1 MFRGSVPYLLVL
13 ALWLPGAA
21 LSENAADLI
30 AGALADSEQHEA
42 LANEGAKA
50 SFFCANCHGEDGNS
64 RIGEVPNLA
73 GQHPVYIHNQISAFV
88 QGVRKDPFMEGL
100 MRVLSERE
108 KASIAV
114 YYANSSVRPATAQA
128 GSRADEGAR
137 FYVEFCARCHGDRAR
152 GSTEYP
158 RLAGQQPAYLRIN
171 LQRYL
176 TMSGERIYPAMTGAV
191 RQLGE
196 RNFDAVIDYLSSLD

>member
-1 MFRGSVPYLLVL
+1 MFRESVKILLAV
-13 ALWLPGAA
+13 ALWLPGALFA
-21 LSENAADLI
+21 EGAAALI
-30 AGALADSEQHEA
+30 AQALADPAQREA
-42 LANEGAKA
+42 LASEGAKA

-73 GQHPVYIHNQISAFV
+73 GQHPDYLHKQISAFV

-108 KASIAV
+108 KASIAM
-114 YYANSSVRPATAQA
+114 YYAGSAVRPAMAQP
-128 GSRADEGAR
+128 GPRVADGAR
-137 FYVEFCARCHGDRAR
+137 FYVEFCARCHGDQAR
-152 GSTEYP
+152 GGAEYP
-158 RLAGQQPAYLRIN
+158 RLAGQQPEYLRIN

-196 RNFDAVIDYLSSLD
+196 RNFEAVIDYLSSLD

>member
-1 MFRGSVPYLLVL
+1 MFRGSARYLL
-13 ALWLPGAA
+13 AAA
-21 LSENAADLI
+21 LSLPAVASAERAGDIIARAIADP
-30 AGALADSEQHEA
+30 SERQQLVA
-42 LANEGAKA
+42 EGAKA

-73 GQHPVYIHNQISAFV
+73 GQHPVYLHKQISAFV
-88 QGVRKDPFMEGL
+88 QGVRKDAFMEGL

-114 YYANSSVRPATAQA
+114 YYSQSVVRPAATEVGLAAQQGGRLYA
-128 GSRADEGAR
+128 
-137 FYVEFCARCHGDRAR
+137 EFCARCHGAGALGGED
-152 GSTEYP
+152 YP
-158 RLAGQQPAYLRIN
+158 RLAGQQAEYLRIN

-196 RNFDAVIDYLSSLD
+196 RNFEAVVEYLSSLD